1 MASAVA
7 MLLGGRLGTRKLA
20 SYEVWCQHLSS
31 LLGTTRVS
39 PVQKKISSLPILYG
53 RDHAIFIPMEGIL
66 PWVPLYLHH
75 VIEGFGKMK
84 VSRSEFIP

>member
-7 MLLGGRLGTRKLA
+7 MLLGGRLGTIKLA
-20 SYEVWCQHLSS
+20 SYEVWCQHLSPRYHS
-31 LLGTTRVS
+31 RIPGPEKNLVAA
-39 PVQKKISSLPILYG
+39 
-53 RDHAIFIPMEGIL
+53 HAIFIPMEGIP